1 MDGGT
6 GPIGRGK
13 VGGPGEPGR
22 RGELCRSGGPAAPFG
37 GATGA
42 ACASPPNSRAN
53 VPGFAQAGR
62 LGRQTPVHPASPR
75 PVSPSLPDPLP
86 VAPSGGPVRG
96 RVRPPGSK
104 SLTNRALAVA
114 ALADGTSRLTGVLD
128 SADTRVMLRCL
139 AALGVPVTHDPAAA
153 TATVCGCGGELD
165 VREADL
171 FCENS
176 GTSLRFLTA
185 LVAAAGR
192 GTYRLDGVDRM
203 RQRPA
208 GDLADALTALGAT
221 VTCESRNEQ
230 GAGCPPLAIATN
242 GLPGG
247 TADVESGASSQF
259 LSALLMAAPAA
270 AGPVTLRVPGELV
283 SVPYVAMT
291 RRVLADFGVTVHE
304 EAGAFRVDP
313 GLPTA
318 TGYAVEPDASAASY
332 WFAAAAI
339 TGGAI
344 TVEGLGSASVQGDMA
359 FLDVLEAMG
368 CEVSRGER
376 ETTVTGP
383 PGGKLTGNRTFAMG
397 PISDTAQ
404 TAAACAV
411 FADGPVTV
419 TGIAHAR
426 HKETD
431 RVAAVVAELRRL
443 GQTCDERPDGFTVHP
458 APVAPAVVRTY
469 DDHRMAMS
477 FALIGLRA
485 EGVRIADPGCVAKTY
500 PGFWDDLER
509 LAPRA
514 DDSSSPR
521 GER

>member
-1 MDGGT
+1 M
-6 GPIGRGK
+6 IAA
-13 VGGPGEPGR
+13 
-22 RGELCRSGGPAAPFG
+22 LPAPDR
-37 GATGA
+37 
-42 ACASPPNSRAN
+42 PLR
-53 VPGFAQAGR
+53 FALDLA
-62 LGRQTPVHPASPR
+62 
-75 PVSPSLPDPLP
+75 SLPDPLP
-86 VAPSGGPVRG
+86 VEPVGGPVSG
-96 RVRPPGSK
+96 AVRPPGSK

-114 ALADGTSRLTGVLD
+114 ALADGTSVLSGVLD

-165 VREADL
+165 VSEADL

-208 GDLADALTALGAT
+208 GDLAAALTSLGAD
-221 VTCESRNEQ
+221 VTCESRNDA
-230 GAGCPPLAIATN
+230 GAGCPPVVVKTD
-242 GLPGG
+242 GLRGG
-247 TADVESGASSQF
+247 EAAVESGASSQF

-283 SVPYVAMT
+283 SVPYVTMT
-291 RRVLADFGVTVHE
+291 CRVLADFGVRVE
-304 EAGAFRVDP
+304 EDGGVFRVEP
-313 GLPTA
+313 TTPTA
-318 TGYAVEPDASAASY
+318 CEYAVEPDASAASY

-339 TGGAI
+339 TGGRV
-344 TVEGLGSASVQGDMA
+344 TVEGLGRGSVQGDMG
-359 FLDVLEAMG
+359 FLNVLEAMG
-368 CEVSRGER
+368 CAVRRGEQS
-376 ETTVTGP
+376 TTAYGP
-383 PGGKLTGNRTFAMG
+383 TGGKLAGHQTFDMG

-431 RVAAVVAELRRL
+431 RVAAVVAELRKL
-443 GQTCDERPDGFTVHP
+443 GQTCEEHADGFTVRP
-458 APVAPAVVRTY
+458 APVTPAVIHTY

-485 EGVRIADPGCVAKTY
+485 AGVRIADPGCVAKTY
-500 PGFWDDLER
+500 PGFWEDL
-509 LAPRA
+509 AA
-514 DDSSSPR
+514 MCGDAS
-521 GER
+521 